1 MKKTKTIVIL
11 ALFLALLPSVTA
23 RAGQVYFSAEDLEGK
38 RVGVAKGYGADL
50 TVTEMGIFRVSRY
63 LYDVDL
69 PVALKAG
76 NIEAFATE
84 RSSAEL
90 MAAEIPGLVILPE
103 PIGHE
108 KYVAVSSKRNKAL
121 GEAVDAAIG
130 EIIGSPAYAEMI
142 ERWLGGNAQSAVMPD
157 IPAGRGERLVV
168 GVSSD
173 YMPFEYFGEGG
184 ERLGFDVELI
194 LRIGALLDREI
205 VFFETAHSSLFP
217 ALDSGYA
224 DVCISVIDD
233 KPVLREKYFV
243 SRPYYD
249 NVVMLVVQAERG
261 KAIGFMD
268 GIARSINNHLI
279 VEKRFMYIIEGLCNT
294 LIITGAAAFCG
305 TLLGALLCA
314 AIRGKR
320 RFLRGAALLY
330 VRILQGT
337 PIIVLLLFTTYVM
350 FAGSGLDTVLTG
362 TVAFSLYFSV
372 KVSEVFRAGL
382 DAIENG
388 QIEAARAL
396 GLSGLQ
402 TYRLVLI
409 PQAAIMT
416 LPLYSAD
423 LVEMLKLTSVVG
435 YVGIMDLTYSLEII
449 RSRTYEAVFP
459 LALETLLYI
468 FLTSSVTRI
477 FRVVSAR
484 IDPAQKMQKERR
496 III

>member
-1 MKKTKTIVIL
+1 M
-11 ALFLALLPSVTA
+11 
-23 RAGQVYFSAEDLEGK
+23 
-38 RVGVAKGYGADL
+38 
-50 TVTEMGIFRVSRY
+50 
-63 LYDVDL
+63 
-69 PVALKAG
+69 
-76 NIEAFATE
+76 
-84 RSSAEL
+84 
-90 MAAEIPGLVILPE
+90 
-103 PIGHE
+103 
-108 KYVAVSSKRNKAL
+108 
-121 GEAVDAAIG
+121 
-130 EIIGSPAYAEMI
+130 
-142 ERWLGGNAQSAVMPD
+142 
-157 IPAGRGERLVV
+157 V
-168 GVSSD
+168 GVSTE
-173 YMPFEYFGEGG
+173 YMPFEFFGEGG

-205 VFFETAHSSLFP
+205 EFFETAHSSLFP

-233 KPVLREKYFV
+233 KPALRERYFV

-249 NVVMLVVQAERG
+249 NVIMLIVQTERG
-261 KAIGFMD
+261 EAIGFVD
-268 GIARSINNHLI
+268 GIVRSINNHLI
-279 VEKRFMYIIEGLCNT
+279 VERRFIYVIEGLCNT

-320 RFLRGAALLY
+320 RFPRKGALLY
-330 VRILQGT
+330 VRIVQGT
-337 PIIVLLLFTTYVM
+337 PIIVLLLFTIYVL
-350 FAGSGLDTVLTG
+350 FAGSGLDIVLIG
-362 TVAFSLYFSV
+362 AIAFSLYFSA

-388 QIEAARAL
+388 QMEAAKAL
-396 GLSGLQ
+396 GLSSPQ
-402 TYRLVLI
+402 VYRLVLI

-435 YVGIMDLTYSLEII
+435 YVGIMDLTYSLEVI

-477 FRVVSAR
+477 FRAVSER
-484 IDPAQKMQKERR
+484 DRR
-496 III
+496 IRL